1 MHSFII
7 LLIVLLTCSRVLSV
21 SLQNRTKLRII
32 TESIEGVI
40 DASSKVKLVFHAHTP
55 FHLILYT
62 TSGVPLHF
70 KGTNISYIGNPTYY
84 VINSVPSDQRSE
96 ASLKSLDF
104 KVPNKIMFE
113 IYAIGTDWLKVVWIF
128 LVVCAMFVLIFYKR
142 DHKISQ
148 LCLFILLLVEVYK
161 TSEYDKIADRIIH
174 KILF

>member
-7 LLIVLLTCSRVLSV
+7 LFTLLVNCSRVLSV

-32 TESIEGVI
+32 TDSIEGVI
-40 DASSKVKLVFHAHTP
+40 DASSKVKLVFYAQKP
-55 FHLILYT
+55 FNLLLYT
-62 TSGVPLHF
+62 TNGARLYF

-84 VINSVPSDQRSE
+84 VINSVP
-96 ASLKSLDF
+96 
-104 KVPNKIMFE
+104 NKIMFE
-113 IYAIGTDWLKVVWIF
+113 MYAIGTDWLKVVWIF

-148 LCLFILLLVEVYK
+148 LCLFILLLVEIYK